1 MATQETAPASGPSAE
16 VVGNAFVAQYYHIL
30 HESPALV
37 HRFYQDS
44 SSLSRPNTDGFM
56 TKVTTTQAIN
66 DKILSLN
73 YEDYTA
79 EIKTADAQE
88 SHGKG
93 VIVLVTGCLTGKDDV
108 KKKFTQTF
116 FLAPQ
121 DKGYFVLND
130 VFRFVGENE
139 PMPNAS
145 ALANGIGENTP
156 PALTA
161 QSGWDDVVE
170 PDPTQVTDHLM
181 VDPAASFEEEVLNND
196 AEVSDCSNKE
206 DGPVIEVEV
215 VEPLTESTQDEILP
229 TIHAAPVSLEDA
241 PKKSYAS
248 IVKVTKGNTP
258 HPVHLSMTKMRAP
271 AINTEQQSANSAKSA
286 APEVLASV
294 GSGAGETSDVHEE
307 AEGHSIFVKNLP
319 FNATVEQLE
328 EAFKHFGPIKR
339 DGIQVRS
346 SKQGFCFGFV
356 EFETMSSMQSALEDF
371 PLIGSGDQRFFYEGV
386 DPLGSQLRCLHLDAL
401 EASPINIGDHQA
413 IVEEKRTNTR
423 VGSSSGRG
431 RYSSGRSWSRSD
443 SFKNRGNFVVGA
455 VGGRGHGRNEFKN
468 QNQGE
473 FSGRPRGSSGRAGE
487 DQQQVNPSGSRRGGR
502 QGGTKSQ
509 YILYVSTG
517 KEN

>member
-1 MATQETAPASGPSAE
+1 MAPEEKILFRCFSKPQIRIQSNQMATQETAPASGPSAQ
-16 VVGNAFVAQYYHIL
+16 VVGNAFVEQYYHIL
-30 HESPALV
+30 HESPELV

-56 TKVTTTQAIN
+56 TTVTTMQAIN

-88 SHGKG
+88 SHAKG

-121 DKGYFVLND
+121 EKGYFVLND

-139 PMPNAS
+139 PMPNTS
-145 ALANGIGENTP
+145 ALANGIVENAP

-161 QSGWDDVVE
+161 ES
-170 PDPTQVTDHLM
+170 DPTQVTDHLT
-181 VDPAASFEEEVLNND
+181 VDPATSFEEEDLNNGS
-196 AEVSDCSNKE
+196 EVCDHSDKE
-206 DGPVIEVEV
+206 DGSVIDVEV
-215 VEPLTESTQDEILP
+215 VEPVTDSTQNEILA
-229 TIHAAPVSLEDA
+229 TINAAPASLEDA
-241 PKKSYAS
+241 PKISYAS
-248 IVKVTKGNTP
+248 ILKVMKGNTP
-258 HPVHLSMTKMRAP
+258 HPVHFSMTKMRAAP
-271 AINTEQQSANSAKSA
+271 ISIEQQSANSAKSA
-286 APEVLASV
+286 APEALASA
-294 GSGAGETSDVHEE
+294 GSSAGETSDVHEE

-319 FNATVEQLE
+319 FDATVGQLE

-339 DGIQVRS
+339 GGIQVRS

-356 EFETMSSMQSALEDF
+356 EFETMSSMQ
-371 PLIGSGDQRFFYEGV
+371 G
-386 DPLGSQLRCLHLDAL
+386 AL

-431 RYSSGRSWSRSD
+431 RYSSGRSGFRSD
-443 SFKNRGNFVVGA
+443 SFKSRGNFFGS
-455 VGGRGHGRNEFKN
+455 RGHGRNEFK
-468 QNQGE
+468 NQGE
-473 FSGRPRGSSGRAGE
+473 FSGRPRGSTGYAGE
-487 DQQQVNPSGSRRGGR
+487 DHQQGNQSGSRRGGR
-502 QGGTKSQ
+502 QGGTKSSSF
-509 YILYVSTG
+509 ST
-517 KEN
+517 

>member
-1 MATQETAPASGPSAE
+1 MLQISFSVSPTPNQNPIQSNQMATQETAPASGPSAE

-30 HESPALV
+30 HESPELV

-56 TKVTTTQAIN
+56 TTVTTTQAIN

-88 SHGKG
+88 SQGKG

-145 ALANGIGENTP
+145 ALANGISENAP

-161 QSGWDDVVE
+161 ESGWDDVVE
-170 PDPTQVTDHLM
+170 PDPTQVTDHVM
-181 VDPAASFEEEVLNND
+181 VDPATSFEEDLNNG
-196 AEVSDCSNKE
+196 AEVCDGSDKE
-206 DGPVIEVEV
+206 DGSVLEVEV
-215 VEPLTESTQDEILP
+215 VEPLTDSTQNEILP

-248 IVKVTKGNTP
+248 ILKVTKGITP
-258 HPVHLSMTKMRAP
+258 HPVHLSMIKMRAAP
-271 AINTEQQSANSAKSA
+271 INTEQQSANSAKSA
-286 APEVLASV
+286 APEVLASA
-294 GSGAGETSDVHEE
+294 GSGAGENSDVHEE

-328 EAFKHFGPIKR
+328 EAFKRFGPIKH

-356 EFETMSSMQSALEDF
+356 EFETMSSMQS
-371 PLIGSGDQRFFYEGV
+371 
-386 DPLGSQLRCLHLDAL
+386 AL

-443 SFKNRGNFVVGA
+443 SFKNRGNFVVGP

-473 FSGRPRGSSGRAGE
+473 FPGRPRGSTGRAGE
-487 DQQQVNPSGSRRGGR
+487 DHQQVNQSGSRRGGR
-502 QGGTKSQ
+502 
-509 YILYVSTG
+509 LYVSTG